1 MDVMILLK
9 YFFWAVCVL
18 CLAVALCFGER
29 DERRGM
35 IIITIGS
42 IATAIVVVVANRNFA
57 NISGW
62 FLVVD
67 LCVLGA
73 FVKLLFDSR
82 KYWPIWVGSLQL
94 ISVIIHLLDLVVPKT
109 LPAAY
114 IMLQGFWAYPM
125 FFAIMMGTY
134 GSLVALK
141 RKRMDGILPSK
152 S

>member
-1 MDVMILLK
+1 MDAMAFLQ

-18 CLAVALCFGER
+18 CLAVALRFGER

-35 IIITIGS
+35 IIITVGS
-42 IATAIVVVVANRNFA
+42 IVTALVVVVANRDFED
-57 NISGW
+57 ISGW
-62 FLVVD
+62 FLLVD
-67 LCVLGA
+67 VCVLVA

-94 ISVIIHLLDLVVPKT
+94 ISVVIHLLDLLVPKT

-114 IMLQGFWAYPM
+114 IMLQGFWVYPM

-134 GSLVALK
+134 GSKAALK
-141 RKRMDGILPSK
+141 RERMIGTLPCK